1 MLYDRAGWVYTALSF
16 PFCIYV
22 QAADHSF
29 AICAERSIKIMQS
42 THKFHLKWASAP
54 RKVLTSWLSLWM
66 KVRERCCTV
75 TSAHG
80 TSTALSHDNIHELS
94 KITQK
99 PGARMSFSCSALAY
113 VRERETGGGE
123 AARQREGS
131 IYCHVREDLAREGA
145 LFHWA
150 LLTSHTH
157 SSNSLPCILKKNL
170 QKMDVVWL
178 AQIISSL
185 ASELLQ
191 VWKKKGTPIHTTYA
205 SACCR
210 KKQIIS
216 WDNILVCLAAFF
228 ICLDDNWEQAF
239 LMQPRI
245 HRSFLLFTQN
255 GTISSEISY
264 LCKLFLFWQQ
274 LASLGKLCPC
284 AEGRALLTASSDD
297 ALCQNKTHCSSCVG

>member
-1 MLYDRAGWVYTALSF
+1 MNSQKLPKSQ
-16 PFCIYV
+16 V
-22 QAADHSF
+22 QG
-29 AICAERSIKIMQS
+29 
-42 THKFHLKWASAP
+42 WASA
-54 RKVLTSWLSLWM
+54 VQLW
-66 KVRERCCTV
+66 
-75 TSAHG
+75 H
-80 TSTALSHDNIHELS
+80 
-94 KITQK
+94 
-99 PGARMSFSCSALAY
+99 MS
-113 VRERETGGGE
+113 ERETGGGE

-210 KKQIIS
+210 KKQMIS
-216 WDNILVCLAAFF
+216 WDNILV
-228 ICLDDNWEQAF
+228 W
-239 LMQPRI
+239 
-245 HRSFLLFTQN
+245 LLFYLPERQLRTGLLDAAQN
-255 GTISSEISY
+255 SS
-264 LCKLFLFWQQ
+264 LLP
-274 LASLGKLCPC
+274 SLHPKWHY
-284 AEGRALLTASSDD
+284 
-297 ALCQNKTHCSSCVG
+297 Q